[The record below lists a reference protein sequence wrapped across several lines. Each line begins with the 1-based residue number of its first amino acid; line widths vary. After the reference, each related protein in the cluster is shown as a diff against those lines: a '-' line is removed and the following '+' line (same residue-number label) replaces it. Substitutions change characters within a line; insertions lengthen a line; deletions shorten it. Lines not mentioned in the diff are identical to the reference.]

1 VHGVWLSY
9 YRHPA
14 AGLKQ
19 KNPPPYGSG
28 FGKSGEN
35 SKPVRRAGQQR
46 ARKQQV
52 QVLVHVPTLVP
63 LSPTVKFSVGGV
75 GMEELRHRQ
84 TPNPTAY
91 NLQRTL

>member
-52 QVLVHVPTLVP
+52 QVVIHEATIAHLICLVIGKIVEWSHAIQSPAGKHMAAAPSL
-63 LSPTVKFSVGGV
+63 LS
-75 GMEELRHRQ
+75 
-84 TPNPTAY
+84 N
-91 NLQRTL
+91 